1 MLFILQNFIY
11 LACFTASIVIV
22 VRKGPIGGIFFYPKL
37 VQERVFGL
45 GLADRQ
51 KTGRRAVIYMTLLMI
66 GVIVLPAVF
75 IGLWNHVTDF
85 KSAYIQALIMLEIM
99 NWYDGIF
106 IDRLWVGHSKF
117 WIIPEAKDLPYVKGW
132 KEIFKKRIAV
142 SVLYLAAAALIA
154 WLAVLIA

>member
-1 MLFILQNFIY
+1 MLFIIQNVIY

-22 VRKGPIGGIFFYPKL
+22 VRKGPIGGIFFYPKP
-37 VQERVFGL
+37 VQERVFEL

-51 KTGRRAVIYMTLLMI
+51 KTGKRTAIYMTLLMI

-75 IGLWNHVTDF
+75 IGVWNHVTDF

-117 WIIPEAKDLPYVKGW
+117 WIIPEAKDLPYVKSW
-132 KEIFKKRIAV
+132 EEIFRKRIAA
-142 SVLYLAAAALIA
+142 SVIYLAVAALVA
-154 WLAVLIA
+154 WLAGKM